1 MMKKILLVI
10 AGLALLAIAAGAGF
24 EYGKSYQGNQASQ
37 IRNQFLRSRGI
48 TPSNGSGGPE
58 AGGFGGGGFGGGTFG
73 QLKSV
78 NGNTL
83 TVTTQNGDVTVDLTA
98 NTQIEK
104 TTAGAPADL
113 QAGQQLVVRGQRDS
127 SGTVTAESVQI
138 TTGRA
143 PQSTPAP

>member
-1 MMKKILLVI
+1 MKKVLLII
-10 AGLALLAIAAGAGF
+10 AGLALLVVAAGAGF
-24 EYGKSYQGNQASQ
+24 EYGKTYQSNQASQ
-37 IRNQFLRSRGI
+37 IRSQFLRSRGI
-48 TPSNGSGGPE
+48 NPSNGSGG
-58 AGGFGGGGFGGGTFG
+58 AQAAGFGGGTFG

-83 TVTTQNGDVTVDLTA
+83 TLTTQNGDVTVDLTA

-104 TTAGAPADL
+104 TTSGTPADL

>member
-1 MMKKILLVI
+1 MKKVLLII
-10 AGLALLAIAAGAGF
+10 AGLALLVVAAGAGF
-24 EYGKSYQGNQASQ
+24 EYGKTYQGNQASQ
-37 IRNQFLRSRGI
+37 IRSQFLRSRGI
-48 TPSNGSGGPE
+48 NPNGSGG
-58 AGGFGGGGFGGGTFG
+58 AQGAGFGGGTFG

-98 NTQIEK
+98 TTQIEK
-104 TTAGAPADL
+104 TTAGTPADL
-113 QAGQQLVVRGQRDS
+113 QAGQQLVIRGQRDS
-127 SGTVTAESVQI
+127 SGTVTAQSVQI

>member
-1 MMKKILLVI
+1 MKKILWII

-24 EYGKSYQGNQASQ
+24 EYGKSYQSNQASQ
-37 IRNQFLRSRGI
+37 IRSQFLRSRGI
-48 TPSNGSGGPE
+48 NPNGNSGDQ

-98 NTQIEK
+98 TTQIEK
-104 TTAGAPADL
+104 TTAGTPADL

-127 SGTVTAESVQI
+127 SGTVTAETVQI
-138 TTGRA
+138 TTTTRA
-143 PQSTPAP
+143 PRSTPTP

>member
-1 MMKKILLVI
+1 MKKVLLII
-10 AGLALLAIAAGAGF
+10 AGLALLAVAAGAGF
-24 EYGKSYQGNQASQ
+24 EYGKTYQSNQANQ
-37 IRNQFLRSRGI
+37 IRSQFLRSRGI
-48 TPSNGSGGPE
+48 NSNGGGGPE
-58 AGGFGGGGFGGGTFG
+58 AGGFGGGFGGGTFG

-83 TVTTQNGDVTVDLTA
+83 TVTTQNGDVTVNLTA

-104 TTAGAPADL
+104 TTTGTPADL

-127 SGTVTAESVQI
+127 SGTVTAETVQI
-138 TTGRA
+138 NPGRA